1 MAGRAAVLALA
12 AALLAPGCSVARL
25 PQTAAARDQSATQH
39 RLDVADCKAEVGYRH
54 NYNGDDSPLANA
66 LRNVFVLGTSG
77 AALGGFITGLPP
89 NVAASTASDGLIAG
103 AGAGGIAGGA
113 ISVSGY
119 SRFEREWIA
128 CMESRGYRIVA
139 TPTAIH

>member
-1 MAGRAAVLALA
+1 MTSRAAGLVLA
-12 AALLAPGCSVARL
+12 AALLVPGCSVARL
-25 PQTAAARDQSATQH
+25 PDTAAARAQTATQH
-39 RLDVADCKAEVGYRH
+39 RLDGADCKAEVGYRH

-66 LRNVFVLGTSG
+66 IRNVFVLGTSG
-77 AALGGFITGLPP
+77 AALGGFLTGLPTT
-89 NVAASTASDGLIAG
+89 VASSTASEGLIAG

-113 ISVSGY
+113 ISVTGR

-139 TPTAIH
+139 APAAIH

>member
-1 MAGRAAVLALA
+1 MIGRAAAIALV
-12 AALLAPGCSVARL
+12 ALLAPACSVARL
-25 PQTAAARDQSATQH
+25 PETAATREQTPTQH

-66 LRNVFVLGTSG
+66 LRNVFTLGAGG
-77 AALGGFITGLPP
+77 AAVGGLLTGLPTT
-89 NVAASTASDGLIAG
+89 VGATTATEGLIAG

-113 ISVSGY
+113 ISVTGA

-139 TPTAIH
+139 TPGAIH

>member
-1 MAGRAAVLALA
+1 MTGRAAGFLLV

-25 PQTAAARDQSATQH
+25 PETAAAREQTATQH

-66 LRNVFVLGTSG
+66 IRNVFVLGTSG
-77 AALGGFITGLPP
+77 AALGGFLTGLPTT
-89 NVAASTASDGLIAG
+89 VASSTASEGLIAG

-113 ISVSGY
+113 ISVSGQP
-119 SRFEREWIA
+119 RFEREWIA

-139 TPTAIH
+139 APAAIH

>member
-1 MAGRAAVLALA
+1 MSGRVAAVALIS
-12 AALLAPGCSVARL
+12 ALLAQACSVARL
-25 PQTAAARDQSATQH
+25 PETAATGEQTATQH

-77 AALGGFITGLPP
+77 AALGGFLTGLPTT
-89 NVAASTASDGLIAG
+89 VAASTASDGLIAG

-113 ISVSGY
+113 ISVSGA

-139 TPTAIH
+139 TPRAIH

>member
-1 MAGRAAVLALA
+1 MTGRAAALALL

-25 PQTAAARDQSATQH
+25 PETAATREQSTTQH
-39 RLDVADCKAEVGYRH
+39 KLDAADCKAEVGYRH
-54 NYNGDDSPLANA
+54 NYNGDVSPLANA

-89 NVAASTASDGLIAG
+89 TVATSTASDGLIAG

-113 ISVSGY
+113 ISVSGH
-119 SRFEREWIA
+119 SRFERAWIA

-139 TPTAIH
+139 TPAPIH

>member
-1 MAGRAAVLALA
+1 MTGRAAGLVLLA
-12 AALLAPGCSVARL
+12 AVLAPGCSVARL
-25 PQTAAARDQSATQH
+25 PETAAAREQTATEH

-66 LRNVFVLGTSG
+66 IRNVFVLGTGG
-77 AALGGFITGLPP
+77 AALGGLVTGLPTS
-89 NVAASTASDGLIAG
+89 VASTASEGLIAG

-113 ISVSGY
+113 ISVTGR

-139 TPTAIH
+139 TPAAIH

>member
-1 MAGRAAVLALA
+1 MTRRAAGLFLVT
-12 AALLAPGCSVARL
+12 ALLAPSCSVARL
-25 PQTAAARDQSATQH
+25 PETAAREQTPTQH

-66 LRNVFVLGTSG
+66 IRNVFVLGTSG
-77 AALGGFITGLPP
+77 AALGGVLTGLPT
-89 NVAASTASDGLIAG
+89 ATASTATEGLIAG

-113 ISVSGY
+113 ISVSGR

-139 TPTAIH
+139 TPPPIH

>member
-1 MAGRAAVLALA
+1 MTGRAAALALV
-12 AALLAPGCSVARL
+12 AALLLSGCSVARL
-25 PQTAAARDQSATQH
+25 PETAATRDQTETQH

-77 AALGGFITGLPP
+77 AALGGVVTGLP
-89 NVAASTASDGLIAG
+89 ASTASTATEGLIAG
-103 AGAGGIAGGA
+103 AGAGGIAGGV
-113 ISVSGY
+113 ISVPGR

-139 TPTAIH
+139 TPRAIH

>member
-1 MAGRAAVLALA
+1 MTGRVAGLVLV

-25 PQTAAARDQSATQH
+25 PETAAAREQTAAQH

-77 AALGGFITGLPP
+77 AALGGFLTGLPTT
-89 NVAASTASDGLIAG
+89 VASSTASEGLIAG

-113 ISVSGY
+113 ISVTGR
-119 SRFEREWIA
+119 SRFAREWIA

-139 TPTAIH
+139 APAAIH

>member
-25 PQTAAARDQSATQH
+25 PETAAARDQSATQH

-119 SRFEREWIA
+119 SRFQREWIA
-128 CMESRGYRIVA
+128 CMESRGYTVVA
-139 TPTAIH
+139 TPGTFR

>member
-1 MAGRAAVLALA
+1 MSGRVAAVALMS
-12 AALLAPGCSVARL
+12 ALLTQACSVARL
-25 PQTAAARDQSATQH
+25 PETAATREQTATQH

-77 AALGGFITGLPP
+77 AALGGFLTGLPTT
-89 NVAASTASDGLIAG
+89 VAASPASDGLIAG

-113 ISVSGY
+113 ISVSGA

-139 TPTAIH
+139 TPRAIH